1 LENLLAV
8 YQVAKL
14 FQINLAAFQQA
25 VCAFHPL
32 EHRLEMVGTY
42 QEIVF
47 YNDAISTTPESTIA
61 AIEALSRDKKIST
74 LIAGGMDRG
83 YQFENLAEKILAAE
97 IDVLLLLPETGAKIA
112 EEVKKAADKSGKPTP
127 ICEFSSDL
135 EELVKRAYVLT
146 KKGGRTD

>member
-1 LENLLAV
+1 
-8 YQVAKL
+8 
-14 FQINLAAFQQA
+14 
-25 VCAFHPL
+25 
-32 EHRLEMVGTY
+32 
-42 QEIVF
+42 
-47 YNDAISTTPESTIA
+47 
-61 AIEALSRDKKIST
+61 
-74 LIAGGMDRG
+74 MDRG

-146 KKGGRTD
+146 KKGGICLLSCAAPSYNLFKNFEERGKRFKEAVRNLAS